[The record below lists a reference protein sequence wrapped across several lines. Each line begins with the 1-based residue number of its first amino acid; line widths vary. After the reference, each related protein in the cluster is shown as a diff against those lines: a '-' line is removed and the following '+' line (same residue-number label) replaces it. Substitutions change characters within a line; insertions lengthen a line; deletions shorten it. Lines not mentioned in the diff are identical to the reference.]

1 MGVCCPEEGAC
12 FFFFSVGH
20 LILEVD
26 HEATHTSPISP
37 IPQSATSI
45 GIGKCPSIAQGL
57 HHLLSP
63 TDAGLVL
70 LVGCCLALSGG
81 YQEMPSHIPSRLRS
95 GQSGENIS
103 LFHHY

>member
-1 MGVCCPEEGAC
+1 MQVF

-26 HEATHTSPISP
+26 HQATNTSPISP
-37 IPQSATSI
+37 ILQSAASI
-45 GIGKCPSIAQGL
+45 GIGKSPSIAQGV

-70 LVGCCLALSGG
+70 LIGCCLTFSGEH
-81 YQEMPSHIPSRLRS
+81 QEMPSHKT
-95 GQSGENIS
+95 QQAVE
-103 LFHHY
+103 